1 MVVNLRQPDLL
12 VVVKKD
18 EGEAALRS
26 DQGVEI
32 NRHDAPFIR
41 KYNTVDNKVA
51 TELQNTVRE
60 PRVTTK
66 DRDIWLGE
74 YQVLIQPLT
83 RLQRMTKV
91 PVRHKDYVMTKH

>member
-51 TELQNTVRE
+51 TELEKFKNVR
-60 PRVTTK
+60 
-66 DRDIWLGE
+66 DRTE
-74 YQVLIQPLT
+74 YGT
-83 RLQRMTKV
+83 GTEGYNKRQRYLAWGKSSFDSTINKATAN
-91 PVRHKDYVMTKH
+91 D